1 MELCWA
7 QWQMPIIPATP
18 WVEVGRIEVRGQ
30 LRQKVNEDPI
40 SINKP
45 GMVEHICGVGGPWS
59 EASPG

>member
-1 MELCWA
+1 
-7 QWQMPIIPATP
+7 MPIIPATP